1 MIPVILPCT
10 LCGNDRPGE
19 VRVGLIRWAEPAGR
33 LSVTAAPR
41 CRDRAACR
49 RRVLENCDPWDVIDA
64 EDREEERHG

>member
-1 MIPVILPCT
+1 MSPVQDPCAI
-10 LCGNDRPGE
+10 CGWDRPGE

-49 RRVLENCDPWDVIDA
+49 ARCLANGDPWDVIDA
-64 EDREEERHG
+64 EDREEARDA